1 MYSIFYYV
9 KIDLQYYFFRSV
21 LHYYFFARLLELK
34 KYIEG
39 VKCRF

>member
-34 KYIEG
+34 KIYRWSK
-39 VKCRF
+39 V